1 MTTVFL
7 LRWNSAIAQKQS
19 RHIAREGAESRKVVI
34 LGDGAP
40 WIWNLAEE
48 LFTDRVEIL
57 DWYHADENIS
67 RVARVVFGEGTDE
80 AAQWRKSQLDRL
92 YEDAVDEV
100 VEGLRFLKKRHR
112 SKDEEIDKLTGYL
125 ERNGHRMKYRT
136 FRQSGYYIGSG
147 AVESAVSHVM
157 QQRMK
162 RVGMRWHAAGADAM
176 LALRCV
182 FRSTGAWD
190 SFWNYRKQVA

>member
-1 MTTVFL
+1 MASL
-7 LRWNSAIAQKQS
+7 LLN
-19 RHIAREGAESRKVVI
+19 GGGTRKVVI

-48 LFTDRVEIL
+48 LFTDRVEI

-67 RVARVVFGEGTDE
+67 PVARVVFGEGTDE
-80 AAQWRKSQLDRL
+80 AASVAQMQLDRL

-100 VEGLRFLKKRHR
+100 IEGLPVSENQRHR

-147 AVESAVSHVM
+147 AVESAEATLCN
-157 QQRMK
+157 K
-162 RVGMRWHAAGADAM
+162 G
-176 LALRCV
+176 
-182 FRSTGAWD
+182 
-190 SFWNYRKQVA
+190 

>member
-1 MTTVFL
+1 MHINDL
-7 LRWNSAIAQKQS
+7 LKVASERKASDLHLKVGSHPVLRIA
-19 RHIAREGAESRKVVI
+19 
-34 LGDGAP
+34 
-40 WIWNLAEE
+40 
-48 LFTDRVEIL
+48 
-57 DWYHADENIS
+57 
-67 RVARVVFGEGTDE
+67 
-80 AAQWRKSQLDRL
+80 
-92 YEDAVDEV
+92 
-100 VEGLRFLKKRHR
+100 
-112 SKDEEIDKLTGYL
+112 
-125 ERNGHRMKYRT
+125 
-136 FRQSGYYIGSG
+136 GYYIGSG

>member
-1 MTTVFL
+1 M
-7 LRWNSAIAQKQS
+7 
-19 RHIAREGAESRKVVI
+19 GAESRKVVI

-100 VEGLRFLKKRHR
+100 IEGLRFLKKRHR

-136 FRQSGYYIGSG
+136 FRQSGYYIGNSYAP
-147 AVESAVSHVM
+147 AVQQQHLDRVPLASSLAFSLASH
-157 QQRMK
+157 QANRMK
-162 RVGMRWHAAGADAM
+162 PYTPPRP
-176 LALRCV
+176 ALQSLRPPNQPLGGQPV
-182 FRSTGAWD
+182 LPGELRDTLPTTLP
-190 SFWNYRKQVA
+190 